1 MELEAKSCPS
11 CGLVYGVPKDWFAAK
26 SRQHD
31 RGDKDVQWFCPNGHA
46 TVFSRE
52 AESVVLRR
60 EVERYKQQMAR
71 LEQEA
76 ADAIAAE
83 GRAKAEIR
91 RQARRAVAGVCPCCN
106 RTFRQ
111 LATHM
116 RHMHPAEVRANQAQ
130 AKGGKARSAILPPET
145 RRDIARRAA
154 RARWQPEGA
163 NAD

>member
-1 MELEAKSCPS
+1 VA
-11 CGLVYGVPKDWFAAK
+11 KDWFAAK

-31 RGDKDVQWFCPNGHA
+31 RGDKNVQWFCPNGHE

-52 AESVVLRR
+52 AESVALRR
-60 EVERYKQQMAR
+60 ERDILKQQIAR
-71 LEQEA
+71 YEQFALEKEREVA
-76 ADAIAAE
+76 A
-83 GRAKAEIR
+83 AKAELKR
-91 RQARRAVAGVCPCCN
+91 EHRRAVAGVCPCCN

-154 RARWQPEGA
+154 RARWQPEGS